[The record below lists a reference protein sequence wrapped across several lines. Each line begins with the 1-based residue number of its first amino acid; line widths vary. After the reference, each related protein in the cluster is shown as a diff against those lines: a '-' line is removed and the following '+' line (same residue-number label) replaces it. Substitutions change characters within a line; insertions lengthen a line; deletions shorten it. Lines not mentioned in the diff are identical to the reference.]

1 MSDEAAAHTVV
12 DAERAPDRLQAAVEG
27 LAGRKQIPHVIL
39 GVATGDD
46 SFHWTGA
53 AGPADSSG
61 AAVQPDSPYFV
72 ASVTKLYIA
81 SAVLQLVERNQVDLD
96 EPMLTYLPEDRVGGI
111 HRVGD
116 EDHTP
121 EITVRHLISH
131 TSGLPDYLEDAPR
144 GGESMYRRLSRGED
158 QAWDFDEA
166 IRIVREDLTAHF
178 TPRTLGDKPV
188 RARYSDTNFQLLI
201 AIVEAVTGQA
211 IHEVFTERIFEPLG
225 LGQTYLPGHSDPSK
239 PASAP
244 VAGLWAKDRQL
255 DLPGAMSSFNDLYS
269 TTDDT
274 LRFMQALVTGELF
287 DDPGTFELMRQRW
300 NPIFY
305 PIHYGCGLMKF
316 RIGRLVAPGTRP
328 VTLIGHAGATGSW
341 LFHCPELDVIM
352 SGTVDEVDARRIP
365 FRFMARV
372 LRAACK

>member
-1 MSDEAAAHTVV
+1 MSDEAAAHTII
-12 DAERAPDRLQAAVEG
+12 DAERAPDRLQAAVER
-27 LAGRKQIPHVIL
+27 LARRKKIPHVIL
-39 GVATGDD
+39 GVATSDD
-46 SFHWTGA
+46 SFRWTGA

-81 SAVLQLVERNQVDLD
+81 TAVLQLVERNRVDLD

-111 HRVGD
+111 HRTGD

-158 QAWDFDEA
+158 QAWNFDEA
-166 IRIVREDLTAHF
+166 VRIVREDLTPHF
-178 TPRTLGDKPV
+178 SPRTLGDKPV

-211 IHEVFTERIFEPLG
+211 IHEVFTERILEPLG
-225 LGQTYLPGHSDPSK
+225 LGQTYLPGHSEPSQ
-239 PASAP
+239 PASARA
-244 VAGLWAKDRQL
+244 AGLWAKDRQL
-255 DLPGAMSSFNDLYS
+255 DLPGAMGSFNDLYS

-274 LRFMQALVTGELF
+274 LRFMQALVSGELF

-305 PIHYGCGLMKF
+305 PIHYGLGLMKF
-316 RIGRLVAPGTRP
+316 RIGRLVAPGTKP